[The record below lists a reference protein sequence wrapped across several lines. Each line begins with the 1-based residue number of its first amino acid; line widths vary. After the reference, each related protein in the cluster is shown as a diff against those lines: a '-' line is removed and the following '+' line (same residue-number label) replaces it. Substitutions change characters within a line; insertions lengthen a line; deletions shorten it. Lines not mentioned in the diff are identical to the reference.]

1 MNKPEL
7 YPIPKQDVDL
17 YSIPRSDHPALIVDN
32 EQFIRAAFAESATQ
46 GFEGLFRLYYTPLC
60 SHALRFVYRQ
70 EVAEDIVSEV
80 FYQFWK
86 NEGYTSIQHTYRSYL
101 YAAVRHRAY
110 NYLRDELTGSRV
122 LLPLDAAMLT
132 NAEESPQTIIE
143 YDETVQRLEKVI
155 HELPTQCQ
163 RVFLM
168 SRFESRKNQEIANE
182 LNLSLKTVEA
192 HISRALRQLRR
203 VFFFNLLFGF
213 IATQGMQAGACLF
226 L

>member
-7 YPIPKQDVDL
+7 YPIPKKDVDL
-17 YSIPRSDHPALIVDN
+17 YSIPRSDRPALIVDN
-32 EQFIRAAFAESATQ
+32 EQFVRAAFAESATQ
-46 GFEGLFRLYYTPLC
+46 GFEGIFRLYYTSLC

-110 NYLRDELTGSRV
+110 NYLRDELTGSRAP
-122 LLPLDAAMLT
+122 LPLDAAMLT
-132 NAEESPQTIIE
+132 NADESPQTIIE
-143 YDETVQRLEKVI
+143 YDETVHRIEKVI

-203 VFFFNLLFGF
+203 VFLFNLLFWF
-213 IATQGMQAGACLF
+213 IATQGM
-226 L
+226 